1 MTGDLVSQAESLR
14 VQAMAGLDPKT
25 QDRLGQYFTPH
36 RAAELVASMPSL
48 PNYGRTI
55 RILDPG
61 AGSGM
66 LVAALIQRLA
76 AERPDCTVQVT
87 AVEIDENVVPALEA
101 TVERCREWAARQGMS
116 LTIDVRREDFIEA
129 GTGLGSADAL
139 GEFDLVI
146 MNPPYAKLAASSAYR
161 RAVLAHGVDCPNLYA
176 AFLALGVIA
185 LKSGGQLVAITPR
198 SFANGPYFERFRAFF
213 LRSLTMDRVHI
224 FESRSTV
231 FSDNGVLQENI
242 VFSGTRDGEA
252 KRVRFTISRGH
263 ADEATEHIVDY
274 DVLVRPDDPHKFL
287 RITTGDADAAVAETM
302 KAMPVSLT
310 GIGLNV
316 STGKVVDF
324 RSRDN
329 LCDDAGSAC
338 IPLIY
343 PGNVRGGVVAWPR
356 AIRKAQGF
364 SVLAEVDRK
373 MLLPTGCYVLVKR
386 FSAKEERRRIVA
398 AVWDPKT
405 NGDSAVAF
413 ENHLNV
419 FHRDGHGL
427 DRNIAVGLSLWLN
440 SSVVD
445 QYFRTFSG
453 HTQVNATD
461 LRALRY
467 PSLAALQALGAGR
480 TPVLPEQDELDR
492 LIDDVINR
500 DIAA

>member
-1 MTGDLVSQAESLR
+1 LDL
-14 VQAMAGLDPKT
+14 KT

-36 RAAELVASMPSL
+36 RAAELIAAMPSL
-48 PNYGRTI
+48 VDHGQTI
-55 RILDPG
+55 RVLDPG

-66 LVAALIQRLA
+66 LMAALIQRLA
-76 AERPDCTVQVT
+76 VECPDCTVHVT
-87 AVEIDENVVPALEA
+87 AVEIDEDVVAALEA
-101 TVERCREWAARQGMS
+101 TVERCLQWAGHRGMS
-116 LTIDVRREDFIEA
+116 LTVDIRREDFIETA
-129 GTGLGSADAL
+129 TGLTSVDAP
-139 GEFDLVI
+139 GDFDLVI
-146 MNPPYAKLAASSAYR
+146 MNPPYAKLAASSPYR

-185 LKSGGQLVAITPR
+185 LKPGGQLVAITPR
-198 SFANGPYFERFRAFF
+198 SFANGPYFERFRTFF
-213 LRSLTMDRVHI
+213 LRSLTMNRVHT

-242 VFSGTRDGEA
+242 VFSGTRDGEV
-252 KRVRFTISRGH
+252 KRVRLTSSRGH
-263 ADEATEHIVDY
+263 VDKAAEHIVDY
-274 DVLVRPDDPHKFL
+274 DVLVRPDDPRKFL
-287 RITTGDADAAVAETM
+287 RITAGDADAAVAETM
-302 KAMPVSLT
+302 RAMPMALASIDLS
-310 GIGLNV
+310 V
-316 STGKVVDF
+316 STGKIVDF

-329 LCDDAGSAC
+329 LRDDADLDC
-338 IPLIY
+338 VPLIY

-356 AIRKAQGF
+356 SIRKAQGF
-364 SVLAEVDRK
+364 SILNEADRK
-373 MLLPTGCYVLVKR
+373 MLLPAGCYVLVKR

-419 FHRDGHGL
+419 FHQDGRGF

-461 LRALRY
+461 LRSLRY
-467 PSLAALQALGAGR
+467 PSLATLQALGTGR
-480 TPVLPEQDELDR
+480 SPGLPEQDELDR
-492 LIDDVINR
+492 LVDNVINR